1 MKHCFACGANFDTDG
16 WQCTTCGALPQTI
29 EGFPQISVGLDAA
42 NAFPA
47 EAHDALDLQQERS
60 FWFRQRNA
68 LILQLLACHFR
79 KAQSLLEVGCGTG
92 FVLDGIRAAHPAM
105 RCAGGEIFLSGL
117 RAARRRLG
125 ADTLLLRMDAR
136 RIPFREEFDLVAAF
150 DVLEHIE
157 DDRAA
162 LAEIFRA
169 VKPGG
174 GILLSVPQHPWLWS
188 RADDVA
194 CHQRRYRRGELARK
208 VREAGFEILFQ
219 TSFVTTLLPAFILQ
233 RFLER
238 RNPDAAPGAGLTP
251 PAPVNAALEAVLTFE
266 RLVIR
271 CGFRLPLGSS
281 RFLVARRP
289 DGT

>member
-1 MKHCFACGANFDTDG
+1 
-16 WQCTTCGALPQTI
+16 
-29 EGFPQISVGLDAA
+29 
-42 NAFPA
+42 
-47 EAHDALDLQQERS
+47 
-60 FWFRQRNA
+60 
-68 LILQLLACHFR
+68 
-79 KAQSLLEVGCGTG
+79 
-92 FVLDGIRAAHPAM
+92 M